1 MHLQPLPDQS
11 SFSTPNN
18 SKLQNRHWHFCE
30 VNNFSKDSLNS
41 FFGTGQMAIAALLPS
56 VAVAIDFAQATFG
69 KGVLKNS
76 HEPRRFLSVRRHS
89 KKKKKR

>member
-1 MHLQPLPDQS
+1 
-11 SFSTPNN
+11 
-18 SKLQNRHWHFCE
+18 
-30 VNNFSKDSLNS
+30 
-41 FFGTGQMAIAALLPS
+41 MAIAALLPS

-89 KKKKKR
+89 KKKR